1 MRLIQLK
8 CIDESDILNVTTS
21 AFPLALFLKVSHKNL
36 KSSIMKKLILIT
48 SCVALFAA
56 TSFAQDTTKT
66 RSRQSQSQ
74 QEPQQKQQSN
84 QMRNEDMKG
93 WTKVQTT
100 DVPSSLRTTLN
111 GSQYSGWESGTI
123 YRNEAG
129 DTYQLRTS
137 GNNPKTYYFDRNGKP
152 TTKPNKTNPH

>member
-1 MRLIQLK
+1 
-8 CIDESDILNVTTS
+8 
-21 AFPLALFLKVSHKNL
+21 
-36 KSSIMKKLILIT
+36 MKKLILIT

-66 RSRQSQSQ
+66 RTQ
-74 QEPQQKQQSN
+74 QQPQQQKESN
-84 QMRNEDMKG
+84 QMRKDENMKG
-93 WTKVQTT
+93 WTKVEST
-100 DVPSSLRTTLN
+100 DVPSNLRTTLS

-129 DTYQLRTS
+129 DTYRLQTS
-137 GNNPKTYYFDRNGKP
+137 GNNPKTYYFDRNGKA